1 MTAKIPRLTSQE
13 LIQLIIAAHDMQAS
27 SELITAELLRIQ
39 SMSPEAKVEWF
50 NTTVLKAHKNLKRIF
65 TEVGQIVDD
74 VVKEG

>member
-1 MTAKIPRLTSQE
+1 MTKVSPQE
-13 LIQLIIAAHDMQAS
+13 LIQLIVAAHDMLAS
-27 SELITAELLRIQ
+27 PELITAELLRIQ

-50 NTTVLKAHKNLKRIF
+50 NATVLKAHKNLKRIF

>member
-1 MTAKIPRLTSQE
+1 MTKIPKLNPQE
-13 LIQLIIAAHDMQAS
+13 LIQLIVSAHDMQAS
-27 SELITAELLRIQ
+27 PELITAELLRIS
-39 SMSPEAKVEWF
+39 SMSPEARLEWF